1 MKQSVYRRLFK
12 LIIPYWPIVLLST
25 MAALIYVVLNS
36 ISVWLT
42 ATLIHNI
49 LADFTEL
56 ARQQAE
62 WEISSS
68 LSANDKLKY
77 WTNLLILRD
86 TPLES
91 LKVLCLSILFIF
103 IGKNIFLYIKNILI
117 SFVQF
122 KMITELRNRL
132 YKHIHDLSLG
142 FFHRKRSG
150 EISSILINDVG
161 VVENAL
167 TTSFQKLFVEPINI
181 LAFSAL
187 LFIISWKLTLISL
200 IIIPVAA
207 IAIIYI
213 GKSIRRKTERTQI
226 SIANIMDILTETLT
240 SMRIVKAFVMETVEI
255 RKFLKETHKY
265 FKLLIR
271 RSRLQFLANPTTEMI
286 GVTIGVMLLWIGG
299 KEVILQK
306 GLAADDFI
314 RFILVLFSMLVPV
327 RQLNNVNIELQIGA
341 AGGDRI
347 FSILDEKPEI
357 VDIPSAKKLDAFSNT
372 IEFKKVHFQYGTEDD
387 RVLDEVSFSIHKGE
401 AIALVGPSGS
411 GKSTIADL
419 IPRFYDVNAGSI
431 LIDGIDVKDVSVK
444 SLRKLMGIVTQE
456 TILFNDSVR
465 DNIAYGMDSVDDT
478 AIQEA
483 AIAANA
489 LEFIEDMTDGF
500 NTIIGER
507 GVKLSG
513 GQRQRIAIARALL
526 KNPPILILDEA
537 TSALDTESEKLVQQA
552 IDHLMQDRTVL
563 VIAHRLSTVKNAN
576 QILSIEKGRIVESGT
591 HEELIAK
598 GGLYSRLHHLQMTEP
613 TS

>member
-1 MKQSVYRRLFK
+1 MKSNIYRRLFK
-12 LIIPYWPIVLLST
+12 LIIPYWHIVLLST
-25 MAALIYVVLNS
+25 VAAIVYVALNS

-42 ATLIHNI
+42 ATLIHNV

-56 ARQQAE
+56 ARQQAA
-62 WEISSS
+62 WESAPS
-68 LSANDKLKY
+68 LSANDRLKY
-77 WTNLLILRD
+77 WTNMLILRD

-117 SFVQF
+117 AFVQF
-122 KMITELRNRL
+122 KMTTELRNRL
-132 YKHIHDLSLG
+132 YKHIHNLSLG

-150 EISSILINDVG
+150 EISSVVINDVG
-161 VVENAL
+161 IVEQAL

-200 IIIPVAA
+200 IIIPIAA
-207 IAIIYI
+207 IAIVFI
-213 GKSIRRKTERTQI
+213 GKSIRRKTERTQVK
-226 SIANIMDILTETLT
+226 IANIMDILTETLT

-255 RKFLKETHKY
+255 RKFLGETRNY

-271 RSRLQFLANPTTEMI
+271 RSRLQFLANPTTELI
-286 GVTIGVMLLWIGG
+286 GVTIGVSLLWIGG
-299 KEVILQK
+299 TEVILQK

-314 RFILVLFSMLVPV
+314 RFILILFSMLVPV
-327 RQLNNVNIELQIGA
+327 RMLNNVNIELQIGA
-341 AGGDRI
+341 AGGERI
-347 FSILDEKPEI
+347 FNILDEQPEI
-357 VDIPSAKKLDAFSNT
+357 VDVPNAKELNAFTDS

-387 RVLDEVSFSIHKGE
+387 RVLDDVSFSIQKGE

-419 IPRFYDVNAGSI
+419 IPRFYDVNEGGI
-431 LIDGIDVKDVSVK
+431 FIDGTDVKEVSVK

-456 TILFNDSVR
+456 TILFNDTVR
-465 DNIAYGMDSVDDT
+465 GNIAYGMDAVPDASV
-478 AIQEA
+478 IEA
-483 AIAANA
+483 AKAANA
-489 LEFIEDMTDGF
+489 LEFIEDMPDGF
-500 NTIIGER
+500 DTFIGER

-537 TSALDTESEKLVQQA
+537 TSALDTESEKLVQEA

-563 VIAHRLSTVKNAN
+563 VIAHRLSTIKNAN
-576 QILSIEKGRIVESGT
+576 TILSVEKGRIVESGS
-591 HEELIAK
+591 HDELLEK
-598 GGLYSRLHHLQMTEP
+598 GGLYSRLHQLQMSE
-613 TS
+613 SS